1 MGLKPPFS
9 LALVSS
15 ESIRKTAP
23 FRAVSLSKPHEKDIL
38 GVSLVGLNPHSP
50 QTFGSDSEPLRG
62 SLQPGRRAKRD
73 LLRKGGAAE

>member
-9 LALVSS
+9 LALVS
-15 ESIRKTAP
+15 ESIRKTAQ

-50 QTFGSDSEPLRG
+50 QTFGSDSEPLQG
-62 SLQPGRRAKRD
+62 SLQPSRRAERD
-73 LLRKGGAAE
+73 LLRKGGAA